1 MKVIFTFMPKAVRDI
16 GRTPLDAVWHRI
28 CEYLRL
34 SEYEAKVYV
43 ALIESG
49 QARARTLSVLSGV
62 PRTKVY
68 SVLRKL
74 IDMSLV
80 VEIPEEPR
88 KFAPTPPRA
97 ALHNYLESFQS
108 MTENLVSVV
117 SSLEAS
123 FRKASSEERLQRED
137 IWIIKGRQQILRKIR
152 EILSKAKRSVELV
165 TNEIG
170 VVLLYKEFYKLFD
183 ELDEHSVKVRIVTS
197 NGSNNQHV
205 LSQLKYMCKVKQ
217 SQFQLPMIYLCVDEN
232 QFLLANLQ
240 PNSFSSRSEDD
251 RAIFSNDSV
260 LLELIKL
267 LVLGDG

>member
-1 MKVIFTFMPKAVRDI
+1 
-16 GRTPLDAVWHRI
+16 
-28 CEYLRL
+28 
-34 SEYEAKVYV
+34 
-43 ALIESG
+43 
-49 QARARTLSVLSGV
+49 
-62 PRTKVY
+62 
-68 SVLRKL
+68 
-74 IDMSLV
+74 
-80 VEIPEEPR
+80 
-88 KFAPTPPRA
+88 
-97 ALHNYLESFQS
+97 

-205 LSQLKYMCKVKQ
+205 LSELKYMCKVKQ

-232 QFLLANLQ
+232 HFLLANLQ

-260 LLELIKL
+260 LRELIKL